1 MAAVCFLSA
10 VLALSLTLAACE
22 SSSQKAVND
31 EIKVDEDAEL
41 VCSARNQVDQAV
53 AVVNVLTPESTIA
66 QAEKAG
72 QSLDKAL
79 KTLDVAEEK
88 LGQAEFS
95 EYRDQVKIFRDA
107 VDEIREKKDLTLA
120 EAADQLKSKVAPV
133 IAAREQLM
141 ATTLCIDVE
150 QSAKGESEDEDDS
163 EDE

>member
-1 MAAVCFLSA
+1 MAAVRFLSA

-22 SSSQKAVND
+22 SSSQKATND
-31 EIKVDEDAEL
+31 EIKVAEDAEL

-53 AVVNVLTPESTIA
+53 AVVNALTPESTIA
-66 QAEKAG
+66 
-72 QSLDKAL
+72 
-79 KTLDVAEEK
+79 
-88 LGQAEFS
+88 QAEFS

-120 EAADQLKSKVAPV
+120 EAADQLKGKVAPV

>member
-31 EIKVDEDAEL
+31 EIKVAEDAEL

-53 AVVNVLTPESTIA
+53 AVVNALTPESTIA
-66 QAEKAG
+66 
-72 QSLDKAL
+72 
-79 KTLDVAEEK
+79 
-88 LGQAEFS
+88 QAEFS

-107 VDEIREKKDLTLA
+107 VEEIREKKDLTLA
-120 EAADQLKSKVAPV
+120 EAADQLKGKVAPV

>member
-1 MAAVCFLSA
+1 MAAVRFLPA

-22 SSSQKAVND
+22 SSSQKATND
-31 EIKVDEDAEL
+31 EIKVAEGVEL

-53 AVVNVLTPESTIA
+53 AVVNALTPESTIA
-66 QAEKAG
+66 
-72 QSLDKAL
+72 
-79 KTLDVAEEK
+79 
-88 LGQAEFS
+88 QAEFS

-120 EAADQLKSKVAPV
+120 EAADQLKGKVAPV

-141 ATTLCIDVE
+141 ATTVCIDVE
-150 QSAKGESEDEDDS
+150 QSAKGESEDEDES

>member
-53 AVVNVLTPESTIA
+53 AVVNALTPESTIA
-66 QAEKAG
+66 
-72 QSLDKAL
+72 
-79 KTLDVAEEK
+79 
-88 LGQAEFS
+88 QAEFS

-107 VDEIREKKDLTLA
+107 VEEIREKKDLTLA
-120 EAADQLKSKVAPV
+120 EAADQLKGKVAPV

-141 ATTLCIDVE
+141 ATTVCIDVA
-150 QSAKGESEDEDDS
+150 QSAKGESEDE
-163 EDE
+163 

>member
-1 MAAVCFLSA
+1 MPA
-10 VLALSLTLAACE
+10 VLTLSLTLAACE
-22 SSSQKAVND
+22 SSSQKATND
-31 EIKVDEDAEL
+31 EIKVAEGAEL

-53 AVVNVLTPESTIA
+53 AVVNALTPESTIA

-107 VDEIREKKDLTLA
+107 LDEIREKKDLTLA
-120 EAADQLKSKVAPV
+120 EAADQLKGKVAPV
-133 IAAREQLM
+133 IAAREQWM
-141 ATTLCIDVE
+141 ATTVCIDVE
-150 QSAKGESEDEDDS
+150 QSAKGESEDEDES

>member
-1 MAAVCFLSA
+1 MAAVRFVPA

-22 SSSQKAVND
+22 SSSQKATND
-31 EIKVDEDAEL
+31 EIKVAEDAEL

-53 AVVNVLTPESTIA
+53 AVVNALTPESTIA
-66 QAEKAG
+66 QAE
-72 QSLDKAL
+72 
-79 KTLDVAEEK
+79 
-88 LGQAEFS
+88 FS
-95 EYRDQVKIFRDA
+95 EYRDQIFRDA

>member
-1 MAAVCFLSA
+1 MAAVRFLSA

-31 EIKVDEDAEL
+31 EIKVAEDAEL

-53 AVVNVLTPESTIA
+53 AVVNALTPESTIA
-66 QAEKAG
+66 
-72 QSLDKAL
+72 
-79 KTLDVAEEK
+79 
-88 LGQAEFS
+88 QAEFS

-120 EAADQLKSKVAPV
+120 EAADQLKGKVAPV

-141 ATTLCIDVE
+141 ATTVCIDVE
-150 QSAKGESEDEDDS
+150 QSDKGESEDEDES

>member
-1 MAAVCFLSA
+1 MAAVRFLLA
-10 VLALSLTLAACE
+10 VLALSLTLASCE
-22 SSSQKAVND
+22 SSSQKATND
-31 EIKVDEDAEL
+31 EIKVAEGAEL

-53 AVVNVLTPESTIA
+53 AVVNALTPESTIA
-66 QAEKAG
+66 
-72 QSLDKAL
+72 
-79 KTLDVAEEK
+79 
-88 LGQAEFS
+88 QAEFS

-133 IAAREQLM
+133 IAAIEQLM

>member
-22 SSSQKAVND
+22 SSSQKATND
-31 EIKVDEDAEL
+31 EIKVAEDAEL

-53 AVVNVLTPESTIA
+53 AVVNALTPESTIA
-66 QAEKAG
+66 
-72 QSLDKAL
+72 
-79 KTLDVAEEK
+79 
-88 LGQAEFS
+88 QAEFS

-120 EAADQLKSKVAPV
+120 EAADQLKGKVAPV